1 MPIGSFNPRGGEGG
15 ATITSLG
22 DRKGKEGAIIT
33 SLGTISFSL
42 IFFYFLSF
50 SFIFFHFLSF
60 SFFPF
65 KRNLVEP
72 YDEYSAEVAVKAY
85 AIEERK
91 AAIEET
97 GGKDV
102 WKSMSWMDRYKIMNP
117 TEVVFKADK
126 EVKGKKKTS
135 HKRH

>member
-1 MPIGSFNPRGGEGG
+1 M
-15 ATITSLG
+15 
-22 DRKGKEGAIIT
+22 
-33 SLGTISFSL
+33 
-42 IFFYFLSF
+42 IFFLSV
-50 SFIFFHFLSF
+50 I
-60 SFFPF
+60 
-65 KRNLVEP
+65 RNLYLVEP

-97 GGKDV
+97 GGKDA